1 VTEQERTPEC
11 IRQIKELVEAQ
22 PPTTI
27 TLYRGHTGGE
37 SIINDAAWW
46 STSSSKTVANSEFS
60 KNSGSIFMI
69 HVTNVPVLD
78 VNRYANENGFLADLK
93 EYASECEYILLGGGT
108 FYDSRNMTSVGFHN
122 HNGREYSTWYRIE
135 PRAHV
140 FTNEEVIR
148 RALNRVSGMEDMI
161 NDDNDLNPYIND
173 LLLTKGQKDTIM
185 KHILSTKNVKNG
197 GTRRKRCKHSK
208 RHSRRLKAY
217 MY

>member
-161 NDDNDLNPYIND
+161 NDDNDLNLYTND
-173 LLLTKGQKDTIM
+173 LLLTKDQKDTIM

-197 GTRRKRCKHSK
+197 GTRRKRSKRSK

-217 MY
+217 MC